1 MNETPASCVATIAA
15 LIDGSFPAASEYH
28 SPPQPVPAVP
38 LLFDHVTQSRWRD
51 AIHRCM
57 SHPQEADYQ
66 DPSSGITALHAAC
79 RTPATPPSVIFALLK
94 AYPRAS
100 LMHTKHYASTP
111 LHFACWR
118 NLPIE
123 VILMLLSVF
132 PMAAAQENGL
142 GLTPL
147 HLAARTKNVTVV
159 EALLQTFP
167 AAVRSHR
174 VAGYTPLHLAVR
186 GAASAIQQE
195 LSSRNSED
203 ASIIETEHNV
213 YGQSSSSL
221 SAALSVVRSM
231 VYEDPSVVGIKDQD
245 GDTSL
250 ALFCKSMESS
260 VRIILHQTRHL
271 HHAKED
277 GEESLFLKNHPLVMD
292 CWITFLV
299 LVRAASPLAFIA
311 DNGDGIIH
319 AIAGNLDCLESFSFT
334 LLALTL
340 HGDSDLATFSAAGNL
355 PLHIMA
361 NLSVKPGRYHQRRR
375 NNKQSSLD
383 LEDQES
389 SQNGND
395 EPASTL
401 NAMDLFLAFNKSAA
415 AVPNK
420 AGNLPLHILLSKK
433 VSSLSNSSLI
443 WQQGVTS
450 LLKANPA
457 AVTERDQASRLYPF
471 MMAAASA
478 SACRTNNHPENNDC
492 DGGVVDEVVNNVA
505 ASNSVTTTF
514 QLLRA
519 CPEISRFVGQGN
531 EVQAPNN
538 KRRRIQ

>member
-231 VYEDPSVVGIKDQD
+231 VYEDPSVVGIKDLPFFANQWNRAF
-245 GDTSL
+245 
-250 ALFCKSMESS
+250 ALFCIKHDIFITRRRMARSRCSS
-260 VRIILHQTRHL
+260 RIIHWSWTVGLR
-271 HHAKED
+271 
-277 GEESLFLKNHPLVMD
+277 SLFWFAPP
-292 CWITFLV
+292 
-299 LVRAASPLAFIA
+299 RR
-311 DNGDGIIH
+311 
-319 AIAGNLDCLESFSFT
+319 
-334 LLALTL
+334 
-340 HGDSDLATFSAAGNL
+340 L
-355 PLHIMA
+355 PLLLTTAME
-361 NLSVKPGRYHQRRR
+361 LYMQ
-375 NNKQSSLD
+375 L
-383 LEDQES
+383 LETWTVWS
-389 SQNGND
+389 
-395 EPASTL
+395 P
-401 NAMDLFLAFNKSAA
+401 
-415 AVPNK
+415 
-420 AGNLPLHILLSKK
+420 
-433 VSSLSNSSLI
+433 SLSRY
-443 WQQGVTS
+443 W
-450 LLKANPA
+450 
-457 AVTERDQASRLYPF
+457 
-471 MMAAASA
+471 
-478 SACRTNNHPENNDC
+478 H
-492 DGGVVDEVVNNVA
+492 
-505 ASNSVTTTF
+505 
-514 QLLRA
+514 
-519 CPEISRFVGQGN
+519 
-531 EVQAPNN
+531 
-538 KRRRIQ
+538 